1 LTVSIFMG
9 DHPATIQAPDATYH
23 HSTIPK
29 QFPENAIMDK
39 TTTTLANYIGGLTY
53 DQLTPGAI
61 GAIKNRLIDAIA
73 CGIGGYSSEP
83 AGIARRLAAEVSGK
97 PSARILGSGAST
109 SMEMA
114 AFANAVMVR
123 YLDCNDTYIAK
134 GSGHPSD
141 MIPACLAVAEAHHA
155 SGKDTMTAVAAA
167 YEVFTGLANVVG
179 LRERGWDQGVFVVLG
194 AAAGAAK
201 LLGLTSAQIAEAL
214 SIAISSSIPTRQAR
228 AGELAMWKGCATA
241 AAARAG
247 VFSALLAQKGMTG
260 PTAPIEGK
268 HGMWEQVT
276 GPFQIGKL
284 GGAEVPF
291 GIERSNLK
299 FFPAEYHSQAPLWV
313 AIELRK
319 KVRPE
324 DIASIDIQTYYM
336 AWSEIGSEP
345 EKWDPQTRETADHSL
360 PYLFALGL
368 VDGAIRADSFNEER
382 LRDPRLRQ
390 LMPKITISENKD
402 YTRDFPAKLTSRFEV
417 KTRDGKTLVETTSYP
432 KGHAKNPMNDA
443 DVESKFAGLTEGLL
457 KPGQREALLRALRD
471 IDKAAD
477 VGSVLELVRVES

>member
-1 LTVSIFMG
+1 
-9 DHPATIQAPDATYH
+9 
-23 HSTIPK
+23 
-29 QFPENAIMDK
+29 MDK
-39 TTTTLANYIGGLTY
+39 TTDTLASYVAGLTY
-53 DQLTPGAI
+53 EQLTPGAVA
-61 GAIKNRLIDAIA
+61 AIKNRLLDSIGCAV
-73 CGIGGYSSEP
+73 GGYPSEP
-83 AGIARRLAAEVSGK
+83 ARIARRIAAETSGK
-97 PSARILGSGAST
+97 PAARLFGTGAET

-123 YLDCNDTYIAK
+123 YLDCNDTFISK

-141 MIPACLAVAEAHHA
+141 MIPACLAVAEAHHL
-155 SGKDTMTAVAAA
+155 SGKDAMTAVAAA
-167 YEVFTGLANVVG
+167 YDVFTGLADAVG

-201 LLGLTSAQIAEAL
+201 ALKLTSGETAEAL
-214 SIAISSSIPTRQAR
+214 SIAISSSVPTRQAR
-228 AGELAMWKGCATA
+228 AGELAMWKGCATS
-241 AAARAG
+241 AAARSG

-260 PTAPIEGK
+260 PTAAFEGK
-268 HGMWEQVT
+268 HGVWEQVT
-276 GPFQIGKL
+276 GPFQLGKL
-284 GGAEVPF
+284 GGAGGAF

-313 AIELRK
+313 AMELRK

-324 DIASIDIQTYYM
+324 DIESIAIQTYYT

-360 PYLFALGL
+360 PYLFSLGL

-390 LMPKITISENKD
+390 LMPKITITENKD
-402 YTRDFPAKLTSRFEV
+402 YTRDFPGRLTSRFEV
-417 KTRDGKTLVETTSYP
+417 KMRGGQTLVETTSYP

-457 KPGQREALLRALRD
+457 KPAQRDALVRAVRD
-471 IDKAAD
+471 IDKAQD
-477 VGSVLELVRVES
+477 VGSVLELVRVENAA

>member
-1 LTVSIFMG
+1 
-9 DHPATIQAPDATYH
+9 
-23 HSTIPK
+23 
-29 QFPENAIMDK
+29 MDN
-39 TTTTLANYIGGLTY
+39 TTSTLAGFVAGLTY
-53 DQLTPGAI
+53 EQLTPAAI
-61 GAIKNRLIDAIA
+61 GAIKNRLIDSIGCA
-73 CGIGGYSSEP
+73 IGGYSSEP
-83 AGIARRLAAEVSGK
+83 AAIARRVAAESSGK
-97 PSARILGSGAST
+97 PSARIFGTGAAT

-123 YLDCNDTYIAK
+123 YLDCNDTFISK

-141 MIPACLAVAEAHHA
+141 MIPACLAVAEAHHL
-155 SGKDTMTAVAAA
+155 SGRDTMTALAAA
-167 YEVFTGLANVVG
+167 YEVYTGLADVVG

-201 LLGLTSAQIAEAL
+201 ALGLKSGQIAEAI
-214 SIAISSSIPTRQAR
+214 SIAVSSNIPTRQAR

-241 AAARAG
+241 AAARGG

-260 PTAPIEGK
+260 PTAAFEGK
-268 HGMWEQVT
+268 HGVWEQVT
-276 GPFQIGKL
+276 GPFQLGKL
-284 GGAEVPF
+284 GGAGGAF

-324 DIASIDIQTYYM
+324 DIASIAIQTYYM

-345 EKWDPQTRETADHSL
+345 EKWNPQTRETADHSL

-368 VDGAIRADSFNEER
+368 VDGAIRADSFSEER
-382 LRDPRLRQ
+382 IRDPRLRQ
-390 LMPKITISENKD
+390 LMPKITIAENKD
-402 YTRDFPAKLTSRFEV
+402 YTREFPAKLTSRFEV
-417 KTRDGKTLVETTSYP
+417 KTVSGQTLVETTSYP

-457 KPGQREALLRALRD
+457 NPDQRDALVRAVRD
-471 IDKAAD
+471 LDKAQD
-477 VGSVLELVRVES
+477 VGSVLELVRVDS

>member
-1 LTVSIFMG
+1 
-9 DHPATIQAPDATYH
+9 
-23 HSTIPK
+23 
-29 QFPENAIMDK
+29 MDK
-39 TTTTLANYIGGLTY
+39 TTTTLANAIAGLQY
-53 DQLTPGAI
+53 EHLTPAAI
-61 GAIKNRLIDAIA
+61 GAIRNRLIDSIGCA
-73 CGIGGYSSEP
+73 IGGYKSEP
-83 AGIARRLAAEVSGK
+83 AAIARRLAAEASGK
-97 PSARILGSGAST
+97 PPARILGSGEST

-123 YLDCNDTYIAK
+123 YLDCNDTFIAK

-155 SGKDTMTAVAAA
+155 SGRDTMTAVAAA
-167 YEVFTGLANVVG
+167 YEVFTGFAEVVG

-194 AAAGAAK
+194 AAAAAAK
-201 LLGLTSAQIAEAL
+201 LLGLTAPQIAEAL
-214 SIAISSSIPTRQAR
+214 SIAVSSNIPTRQAR

-241 AAARAG
+241 AAARGG

-268 HGMWEQVT
+268 HGMWDQVT
-276 GPFQIGKL
+276 GPFQLGKL
-284 GGAEVPF
+284 CGAGQPF

-313 AIELRK
+313 AIELRR

-324 DIASIDIQTYYM
+324 DIESIAIQTYYT

-368 VDGAIRADSFNEER
+368 VDGAIRADSFSDER
-382 LRDPRLRQ
+382 LRDPRLRS
-390 LMPKITISENKD
+390 LMPKISIAENEEF
-402 YTRDFPAKLTSRFEV
+402 TREFPGKLTSRFEV
-417 KTRDGKTLVETTSYP
+417 KTRDGRTLVETASWP
-432 KGHAKNPMNDA
+432 KGHARNPMSDA
-443 DVESKFAGLTEGLL
+443 DVESKFAGLTEGLI
-457 KPGQREALLRALRD
+457 KAAQRDRLLAALRD
-471 IDKAAD
+471 VDKAAD
-477 VGSVLELVRVES
+477 VGSVLELVRVDS

>member
-1 LTVSIFMG
+1 
-9 DHPATIQAPDATYH
+9 
-23 HSTIPK
+23 
-29 QFPENAIMDK
+29 MDK
-39 TTTTLANYIGGLTY
+39 TTTTLANYVAGLTY
-53 DQLTPGAI
+53 DQLTPSAV
-61 GAIKNRLIDAIA
+61 GAIKKRLIDSIGCA
-73 CGIGGYSSEP
+73 IGGYKSEP
-83 AGIARRLAAEVSGK
+83 AGIARRLAAEASGK
-97 PSARILGSGAST
+97 PPARILGSGEST

-123 YLDCNDTYIAK
+123 YLDCNDTFISK

-155 SGKDTMTAVAAA
+155 SGKDTMAAVAAA
-167 YEVFTGLANVVG
+167 YEIFTGFADVVG

-194 AAAGAAK
+194 TAAAAAK
-201 LLGLTSAQIAEAL
+201 LLGLNGAQIAEAL
-214 SIAISSSIPTRQAR
+214 SIAVSSNIPTRQAR

-241 AAARAG
+241 AAARGG

-268 HGMWEQVT
+268 HGMWEQIT
-276 GPFQIGKL
+276 GPFQMGKL
-284 GGAEVPF
+284 GGAGAPF
-291 GIERSNLK
+291 GIERTNLK

-313 AIELRK
+313 ALELRK
-319 KVRPE
+319 KVRHE
-324 DIASIDIQTYYM
+324 DIESIDIQTYYT

-368 VDGAIRADSFNEER
+368 VDGAIRADSFSDER

-390 LMPKITISENKD
+390 LMPKISISENKEF
-402 YTRDFPAKLTSRFEV
+402 TREFPGKLTSRFEV
-417 KTRDGKTLVETTSYP
+417 KMRDGKTLVETASYP

-443 DVESKFAGLTEGLL
+443 DVEGKFAGLTEGLI
-457 KPGQREALLRALRD
+457 KPGQRDKLLAALRD
-471 IDKAAD
+471 VDKAAD
-477 VGSVLELVRVES
+477 VGSVLELVRVDS